1 VNKKAGKRTKAAKE
15 LPFVSRD
22 WWPLDKTRGYCHK
35 HMGDWRIA
43 DDVLLT
49 AANAGELPV
58 KYEWVDQQISPPV
71 QRRRLSVED
80 YELRAYDFHKVWLV
94 QPRRPDVPAISQRHA
109 LFFWGPKVKELCPME
124 EAEPAGRPA
133 LALLPQEAAE
143 KAEPRIPDASTR
155 ARRGPKPFDWEL
167 YKAKFYLMLD
177 DDDVPA
183 HSDINASYYADRLM
197 TWGRNNFGEKE
208 TPEQAAMREKVAE
221 WKPLWQRLKGASK

>member
-1 VNKKAGKRTKAAKE
+1 
-15 LPFVSRD
+15 
-22 WWPLDKTRGYCHK
+22 
-35 HMGDWRIA
+35 
-43 DDVLLT
+43 
-49 AANAGELPV
+49 
-58 KYEWVDQQISPPV
+58 
-71 QRRRLSVED
+71 
-80 YELRAYDFHKVWLV
+80 
-94 QPRRPDVPAISQRHA
+94 
-109 LFFWGPKVKELCPME
+109 ME

-221 WKPLWQRLKGASK
+221 WSRYGSGSKAPASSRAPNYWQILAISG